1 MTAANRLTSAQKASI
16 VTRFGEEVKYNFAH
30 FRFDKSQWDS
40 IYMAWLPQ
48 IVETPTD
55 EAFLDSLRRLCVFL
69 RDGHTDV
76 WCKVR
81 DWPLPFFTKRFGNR
95 VFVIDV
101 ITDNMIKAGILPG
114 TEILEMNGLPVIK
127 YGEVNVIKPGYAH
140 ATNGCP
146 TVQNSS
152 AWG

>member
-76 WCKVR
+76 WCNVR

-95 VFVIDV
+95 VFVTDV

>member
-1 MTAANRLTSAQKASI
+1 
-16 VTRFGEEVKYNFAH
+16 
-30 FRFDKSQWDS
+30 
-40 IYMAWLPQ
+40 MAWLPQ

-76 WCKVR
+76 WCNVR

-95 VFVIDV
+95 VFVTDV